1 MALLRSVVLL
11 QNLYCCK
18 GFGQIPL
25 KTVSGVY
32 IRKRLHI
39 FACSGVPYQI
49 QSLTTFPKCKRIRYE
64 KKLLQ
69 RYLSNTTAIDKIPK
83 AKSKWEGDE
92 TQILN
97 SMFAQRERTDN
108 EWEEVTLLL
117 SKEEPLFSKV
127 SCDAL
132 VMKRCLQAS
141 NYFLAMSYIQYLKN
155 QGRDPN
161 LATLSLYLRLC
172 GQRVVDCGEERV
184 LELYHQLLRKVKVLD
199 ANLSESVI
207 LALTSTSQ
215 WKLALKHLT
224 NIRRMC
230 NINAKVYSAIVTAA
244 FRNGDYNTGWHYL
257 ETMCQEEK
265 IPGDSAFLEWVTQCE
280 KAEDVEEK
288 QSMMETLL
296 DKLIHYEIFPKVPVI
311 ESIANLFS
319 KGLGWS
325 YLYVKIPKSGRCP
338 ACNQQLH
345 QLDISEAEF
354 KELQSEYV
362 PRVLHGSDIFR
373 SSSPE
378 EWHKFQEFLEER
390 GPFSVVVD
398 GLNASYLAGKKPLR
412 QRSVMLKQVVEKLCS
427 RARNGRVLVIGRK
440 HMRKWSEVDFNAV
453 KKMADIYA
461 LDNLTKD
468 DGFFIYAALQ
478 SGQGTKIVS
487 SDMLRDHL
495 YRLGDGP
502 LRETFRRWQRQHQVL
517 AVPSVAGVQLI
528 EPASFSTTAQ
538 NQGTTDWHIPYDDG
552 SPCASYQ
559 LPKTWLCTQA
569 NPHSSSR
576 DTHSV
581 IWESTVQSVPF
592 TEADN
597 EKVDYIAKDFRH
609 LSKTAELRDDIG
621 GKKPLWKYNSRK
633 EPQIADASR
642 ARNVQSSK
650 IYNYSKQ
657 KNTKVVKKVVVSDLF
672 KK

>member
-1 MALLRSVVLL
+1 
-11 QNLYCCK
+11 
-18 GFGQIPL
+18 
-25 KTVSGVY
+25 
-32 IRKRLHI
+32 
-39 FACSGVPYQI
+39 
-49 QSLTTFPKCKRIRYE
+49 
-64 KKLLQ
+64 
-69 RYLSNTTAIDKIPK
+69 
-83 AKSKWEGDE
+83 
-92 TQILN
+92 
-97 SMFAQRERTDN
+97 
-108 EWEEVTLLL
+108 
-117 SKEEPLFSKV
+117 
-127 SCDAL
+127 
-132 VMKRCLQAS
+132 
-141 NYFLAMSYIQYLKN
+141 MSYIQYLKN

-453 KKMADIYA
+453 KKMADIYT

-552 SPCASYQ
+552 SPRASYQ

-597 EKVDYIAKDFRH
+597 EKSLVGPSLPSITV
-609 LSKTAELRDDIG
+609 L
-621 GKKPLWKYNSRK
+621 
-633 EPQIADASR
+633 
-642 ARNVQSSK
+642 
-650 IYNYSKQ
+650 
-657 KNTKVVKKVVVSDLF
+657 
-672 KK
+672 